1 MEADLKTILKLLRK
15 IRAHQEDPTGEKAK
29 ARAANN
35 GFNRNLEVSPELR
48 EFLALGPEDTVSR
61 SEVTRRINTY
71 INENG
76 LKHPDNGRMIILDNK
91 LLKLLEPPDGV
102 QVTFLNI
109 QKYLSKHYVKK
120 ESGASAPEAPPAATA
135 QASDSAAPPE
145 TPAPA
150 KKKVVRKP
158 KAEN

>member
-1 MEADLKTILKLLRK
+1 MIL
-15 IRAHQEDPTGEKAK
+15 
-29 ARAANN
+29 
-35 GFNRNLEVSPELR
+35 
-48 EFLALGPEDTVSR
+48 
-61 SEVTRRINTY
+61 
-71 INENG
+71 
-76 LKHPDNGRMIILDNK
+76 LDNK

-120 ESGASAPEAPPAATA
+120 EAAPASGASAPEATA
-135 QASDSAAPPE
+135 QAPDAPPE
-145 TPAPA
+145 TPAPV

>member
-120 ESGASAPEAPPAATA
+120 ESGAAPASGASAPEVPPS
-135 QASDSAAPPE
+135 SDSAAAE
-145 TPAPA
+145 TPAPT

>member
-1 MEADLKTILKLLRK
+1 MESTGDLKTVLKLLRK
-15 IRAHQEDPTGEKAK
+15 ILAFHEDPSGEKAK

-35 GFNRNLEVSPELR
+35 GFNRNIEVSPELR
-48 EFLALGPEDTVSR
+48 EFLALAEGDTISR
-61 SEVTRRINTY
+61 SEVTRRINKY

-109 QKYLSKHYVKK
+109 QKYLSRHYKK
-120 ESGASAPEAPPAATA
+120 LDAPVAPPPAEAAPTTEAEAPV
-135 QASDSAAPPE
+135 
-145 TPAPA
+145 

-158 KAEN
+158 KAAAVEI

>member
-120 ESGASAPEAPPAATA
+120 EVAPASGASAPEVPPS
-135 QASDSAAPPE
+135 SDSAAPPE

>member
-1 MEADLKTILKLLRK
+1 MESDLKTVLKLLRK
-15 IRAHQEDPTGEKAK
+15 ILAFHEDPSGEKAK

-35 GFNRNLEVSPELR
+35 GFNRNIEVSPELR
-48 EFLALGPEDTVSR
+48 EFLALEEGVTISR
-61 SEVTRRINTY
+61 SEVTRRINKY

-109 QKYLSKHYVKK
+109 QKYLSRHYKK
-120 ESGASAPEAPPAATA
+120 VEPAPKE
-135 QASDSAAPPE
+135 E
-145 TPAPA
+145 PAPA
-150 KKKVVRKP
+150 AAATEEAPVKKKVVRKP
-158 KAEN
+158 KANLNVAQE

>member
-48 EFLALGPEDTVSR
+48 EFLSLGPEDTVSR

-120 ESGASAPEAPPAATA
+120 ESGASAPEVPPAATA
-135 QASDSAAPPE
+135 QASDSTAVE
-145 TPAPA
+145 TPAPV

>member
-48 EFLALGPEDTVSR
+48 EFLSLGPEDTVSR

-120 ESGASAPEAPPAATA
+120 EAGASAPEATA
-135 QASDSAAPPE
+135 QAPDAPPE
-145 TPAPA
+145 TPAPV

>member
-120 ESGASAPEAPPAATA
+120 EAGAAPAAPEVPPS
-135 QASDSAAPPE
+135 SDSAAPPE
-145 TPAPA
+145 TPAPT

>member
-48 EFLALGPEDTVSR
+48 EFLSLGPEDTVSR

-120 ESGASAPEAPPAATA
+120 DSGASAPEAPPAATA
-135 QASDSAAPPE
+135 QASDSAAAESSVPV
-145 TPAPA
+145 

>member
-1 MEADLKTILKLLRK
+1 MESDLKTVLKLLRK
-15 IRAHQEDPTGEKAK
+15 ILAFHEDPSGEKAK

-35 GFNRNLEVSPELR
+35 GFNRNIEVSPELR
-48 EFLALGPEDTVSR
+48 EFLALEEGVTISR
-61 SEVTRRINTY
+61 SEVTRRINKY

-109 QKYLSKHYVKK
+109 QKYLSRHYKK
-120 ESGASAPEAPPAATA
+120 VEPAPKEPAAPAAPEAATEE
-135 QASDSAAPPE
+135 APV
-145 TPAPA
+145 

-158 KAEN
+158 KANLNVAQE